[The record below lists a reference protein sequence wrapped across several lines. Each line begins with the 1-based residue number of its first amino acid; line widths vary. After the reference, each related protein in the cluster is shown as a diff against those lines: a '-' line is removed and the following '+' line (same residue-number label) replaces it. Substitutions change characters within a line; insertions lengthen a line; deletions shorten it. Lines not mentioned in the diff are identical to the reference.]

1 MKIMTTKLLAIVVAA
16 LILGGTVSCTAG
28 GKSMPKDAAGLTRAD
43 VSELSLRQEFNRYRE
58 HYEEMQRVLA
68 AAQRAVHEGEWD
80 WNGGDDN
87 PQIGGDGRTP
97 LPGAD
102 VDNSYFLESSR
113 AWTPE
118 GATGSRGDLDP
129 MIDYFEH
136 RGANMH
142 IERVADT
149 YYLDGSV
156 RDGWHVEYFIQPS
169 GRYSLTVSSD
179 LFWTNNA
186 DALARAVFGR
196 ASLRW
201 PDRSSPGEY
210 PEPPEWDAPII
221 NRPRI

>member
-1 MKIMTTKLLAIVVAA
+1 MKTELRAIVVAA
-16 LILGGTVSCTAG
+16 LTLGLTVSCAAG
-28 GKSMPKDAAGLTRAD
+28 GTPMPKDAAGLTRAD
-43 VSELSLRQEFNRYRE
+43 VAELSLHQEFDRYRE

-68 AAQRAVHEGEWD
+68 AAQRAVHQGEWD

-87 PQIGGDGRTP
+87 PGIGGDGRTP

-118 GATGSRGDLDP
+118 GATGSRTDLDP
-129 MIDYFEH
+129 MIDYFAQ
-136 RGANMH
+136 RGWDTH
-142 IERVADT
+142 VERVADT
-149 YYLDGSV
+149 YYLDGTAH
-156 RDGWHVEYFIQPS
+156 DGWHVEYFIQPS

-186 DALARAVFGR
+186 DALSRAVFGR
-196 ASLRW
+196 APLRW

-210 PEPPEWDAPII
+210 PKPPEWDTPII
-221 NRPRI
+221 NRPTI